1 MMSNEV
7 FKMATKKTTTNDKG
21 VEMENGMN
29 LTNEVARKVW
39 MNAQNSMEYKGVR
52 KWVQA
57 CLELT
62 DNGGDVNSTKIDF
75 YTNVIPALAE
85 LCVKC
90 DDFDSDS
97 AHRTIEDV
105 IDVQIMCGIVIKN
118 NVDMDKM
125 GEIGSN
131 LKKCYCDMF
140 DVIVAGISK

>member
-1 MMSNEV
+1 MNKKMMNE
-7 FKMATKKTTTNDKG
+7 MN
-21 VEMENGMN
+21 EMN

-52 KWVQA
+52 KWVDA

-62 DNGGDVNSTKIDF
+62 NNGFDVNSTKIDF

-90 DDFDSDS
+90 GTFDSDS
-97 AHRTIEDV
+97 AHRTIEAV
-105 IDVQIMCGIVIKN
+105 IDVQMMCGIVTKN

-125 GEIGSN
+125 REICSN
-131 LKKCYCDMF
+131 LKKCYCDIF
-140 DVIVAGISK
+140 DVLVAGIIK

>member
-1 MMSNEV
+1 MNKKMINE
-7 FKMATKKTTTNDKG
+7 
-21 VEMENGMN
+21 MN

-52 KWVQA
+52 KWVDA

-62 DNGGDVNSTKIDF
+62 NNGSDVNSTKIDF

-90 DDFDSDS
+90 GTFDSDS
-97 AHRTIEDV
+97 AHRTIEAV
-105 IDVQIMCGIVIKN
+105 IDVQMMCGIVTKN

-125 GEIGSN
+125 REICSN
-131 LKKCYCDMF
+131 LKKCYCGIF
-140 DVIVAGISK
+140 DVLVAGISK

>member
-1 MMSNEV
+1 MNKKMMTKMMNE
-7 FKMATKKTTTNDKG
+7 
-21 VEMENGMN
+21 MN

-52 KWVQA
+52 KWVDA

-62 DNGGDVNSTKIDF
+62 NNGVDVNSTKIDF

-90 DDFDSDS
+90 GTFDSDS
-97 AHRTIEDV
+97 AHRTIEAV
-105 IDVQIMCGIVIKN
+105 IDVQMMCGIISKN

-125 GEIGSN
+125 SEICSN

-140 DVIVAGISK
+140 DAIVAGINK

>member
-1 MMSNEV
+1 MNKKMM
-7 FKMATKKTTTNDKG
+7 ND
-21 VEMENGMN
+21 MN

-39 MNAQNSMEYKGVR
+39 MNAQNSMEYSGVR
-52 KWVQA
+52 KWVDA

-62 DNGGDVNSTKIDF
+62 NNGFDVNSTKIDF

-90 DDFDSDS
+90 GTFDSDS
-97 AHRTIEDV
+97 AHLTIEAI
-105 IDVQIMCGIVIKN
+105 IDVQMMCGIVTKN

-125 GEIGSN
+125 SEICSN

>member
-1 MMSNEV
+1 MNKKMKNE
-7 FKMATKKTTTNDKG
+7 
-21 VEMENGMN
+21 MN

-52 KWVQA
+52 KWVDA

-62 DNGGDVNSTKIDF
+62 NNGVDVNSTKIDF

-90 DDFDSDS
+90 DTFDSDS
-97 AHRTIEDV
+97 AHRTIEAV
-105 IDVQIMCGIVIKN
+105 IDVQMICGIFTKT
-118 NVDMDKM
+118 NVDMDNKM
-125 GEIGSN
+125 REICSN

-140 DVIVAGISK
+140 DALVAGINK

>member
-1 MMSNEV
+1 MNKMMINE
-7 FKMATKKTTTNDKG
+7 
-21 VEMENGMN
+21 MN

-52 KWVQA
+52 KWVDA

-62 DNGGDVNSTKIDF
+62 NNGFDVNSTKIDF

-90 DDFDSDS
+90 DTFDSDS
-97 AHRTIEDV
+97 AHRTIEAV
-105 IDVQIMCGIVIKN
+105 IDVQMVCGIFTKS

-125 GEIGSN
+125 REICSN
-131 LKKCYCDMF
+131 LKKCYCDIF

>member
-1 MMSNEV
+1 MNKKMMNE
-7 FKMATKKTTTNDKG
+7 MMN
-21 VEMENGMN
+21 EMN

-52 KWVQA
+52 KWVDA

-62 DNGGDVNSTKIDF
+62 NNGFDVNSTKIDF

-90 DDFDSDS
+90 GTFDSDS
-97 AHRTIEDV
+97 AHLTIEGI
-105 IDVQIMCGIVIKN
+105 IDVQMMCGIVSKN

-125 GEIGSN
+125 REICSN
-131 LKKCYCDMF
+131 LKKCYCDIF
-140 DVIVAGISK
+140 DVLVAGISK

>member
-1 MMSNEV
+1 MNKMMMNE
-7 FKMATKKTTTNDKG
+7 
-21 VEMENGMN
+21 MN

-52 KWVQA
+52 KWVDA

-62 DNGGDVNSTKIDF
+62 NNGFDVNSTKIDF

-90 DDFDSDS
+90 GTFDSDS
-97 AHRTIEDV
+97 AHLTIEAI
-105 IDVQIMCGIVIKN
+105 IDVQMMCGIVTKN

-125 GEIGSN
+125 LEICSN
-131 LKKCYCDMF
+131 LKKCYCDLF
-140 DVIVAGISK
+140 DVLVAGISK